1 MKTRL
6 LDVLLTPHG
15 TEKATYLAEMNKYV
29 FKVANDATSP
39 EVKQAVEQ
47 IFSTKVTK
55 VNMINVEGKKKV
67 FKGRKG
73 KRSDFK
79 KAIVTLEKGKTIDI
93 SSGVK

>member
-6 LDVLLTPHG
+6 LDVLLTPHT
-15 TEKATYLAEMNKYV
+15 TEKATYLSGMNKYV

-47 IFSTKVTK
+47 IFSTKVLK

-93 SSGVK
+93 SAGVK